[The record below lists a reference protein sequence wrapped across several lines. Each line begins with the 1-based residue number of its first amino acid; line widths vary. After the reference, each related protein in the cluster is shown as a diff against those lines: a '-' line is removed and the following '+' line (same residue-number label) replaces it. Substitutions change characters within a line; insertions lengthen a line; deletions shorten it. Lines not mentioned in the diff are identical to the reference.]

1 MVAQEIST
9 VTEAISVPVRS
20 FVRKV
25 LLGIYGA
32 EPIHAGMY
40 SAIGRELQEAYSFL
54 PADELWGEV
63 PIPGD
68 SIQLVLPQRLAR
80 HYNRWATYRT
90 VDLGCLFEKTALL
103 LMVQHVTAQ
112 VRCKLPITQALDDF
126 YAMYGIEEDEMP
138 RETSMK
144 YYQRHRQE
152 RWKIK

>member
-1 MVAQEIST
+1 MAIAKTTEI
-9 VTEAISVPVRS
+9 IRVPVRS

-25 LLGIYGA
+25 LIGIYGD

-68 SIQLVLPQRLAR
+68 SISIEMPQRLAR
-80 HYNRWATYRT
+80 HYNRWSTYRT

-103 LMVQHVTAQ
+103 LLLQHITAQ
-112 VRCKLPITQALDDF
+112 VRCRVAITQALDDF

-138 RETSMK
+138 RETSTK
-144 YYQRHRQE
+144 YYYRHRKGA
-152 RWKIK
+152 KIK